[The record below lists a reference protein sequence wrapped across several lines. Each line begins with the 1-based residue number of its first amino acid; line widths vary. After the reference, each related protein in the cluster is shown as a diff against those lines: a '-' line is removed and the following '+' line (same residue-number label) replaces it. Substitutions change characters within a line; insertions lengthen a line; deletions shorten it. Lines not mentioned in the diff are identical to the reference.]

1 MFILG
6 ILVMADSV
14 NVACKN
20 SLMLSG
26 KYVFSTKQSR
36 ENMTNLKNNQL
47 KVGRGV
53 RVGNTID
60 QTEED

>member
-1 MFILG
+1 
-6 ILVMADSV
+6 MADSV

-47 KVGRGV
+47 KVGRGGGV

>member
-1 MFILG
+1 
-6 ILVMADSV
+6 MADSV

-60 QTEED
+60 QTEEE